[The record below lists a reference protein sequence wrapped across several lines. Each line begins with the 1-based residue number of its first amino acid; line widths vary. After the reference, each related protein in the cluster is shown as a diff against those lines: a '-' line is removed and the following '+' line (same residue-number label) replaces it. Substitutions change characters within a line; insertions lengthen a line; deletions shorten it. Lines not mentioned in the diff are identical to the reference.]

1 MFWVRWRQL
10 WMVKRL
16 LWRWHKLNAKEEKF
30 LRDIRM
36 DLHRRRELTP
46 KQREWLEALYDRNI
60 GGIG

>member
-1 MFWVRWRQL
+1 
-10 WMVKRL
+10 MVKRL

-36 DLHRRRELTP
+36 DLHRRQELTP
-46 KQREWLEALYDRNI
+46 KQREWLEALYERNM

>member
-30 LRDIRM
+30 LLDMR
-36 DLHRRRELTP
+36 LVLLRRAELTP
-46 KQREWLEALYDRNI
+46 KQREWLESLYDRNI
-60 GGIG
+60 GGR

>member
-30 LRDIRM
+30 LRDIRA
-36 DLHRRRELTP
+36 DLRHGRELTP
-46 KQREWLEALYDRNI
+46 RQRDRLEDLYDRNI
-60 GGIG
+60 RER